1 MWGKPFFRELALAL
15 QRQLERVRKIRFG
28 LFDGFALRNRGGK
41 LFHKT
46 SIATLFGGFKN
57 GCQFHARR
65 LSPLAAKVFPERQY
79 LFRQHAADAGRCA
92 EMFSYNGIGPLR
104 MRCPKC
110 QFDHPLQTTECLK
123 CGIIF
128 SRYKAALESAANQV
142 NPDVAVFVSAPA
154 VPAEPAFSANDAL
167 SRADARTELK
177 YRIFA
182 LPLALLLARLVAGTP
197 LRLAAAMLAM
207 VLHESGHAIT
217 AWLTGRWAVPLPWVT
232 PHGQERSWG
241 IVLLVTAVILFGGF
255 LGWKAERWGWVLAAG
270 AVLLLQLIAL
280 TLPAEATIIF
290 FGDGG
295 ALVLATLL
303 MATFYAPRESRLY
316 KSWGLRWG
324 LLVIGALSLMHVF
337 LMWTGPLENLPF
349 GEIEGVNLSDPSLL
363 TEMYGWTV
371 LQMVDRYVRLGTV
384 CLAALLALYVWGL
397 ASAYLQLRRSPS
409 SEQQHS

>member
-1 MWGKPFFRELALAL
+1 
-15 QRQLERVRKIRFG
+15 
-28 LFDGFALRNRGGK
+28 
-41 LFHKT
+41 
-46 SIATLFGGFKN
+46 
-57 GCQFHARR
+57 
-65 LSPLAAKVFPERQY
+65 
-79 LFRQHAADAGRCA
+79 
-92 EMFSYNGIGPLR
+92 

-123 CGIIF
+123 CGIVF
-128 SRYKAALESAANQV
+128 SRYHAALESGVNQV
-142 NPDVAVFVSAPA
+142 NPDVAVALSAPPVLAVSATA
-154 VPAEPAFSANDAL
+154 ANDAL
-167 SRADARTELK
+167 SGAGARTELK
-177 YRIFA
+177 YRILA
-182 LPLALLLARLVAGTP
+182 LPLALLLARLIAGTG
-197 LRLAAAMLAM
+197 LRVIAAMLAM

-232 PHGQERSWG
+232 PHGQERSWL
-241 IVLLVTAVILFGGF
+241 IVLLVTVVIGFAGF
-255 LGWKAERWGWVLAAG
+255 LAWKMERPGWLLAAA

-280 TLPAEATIIF
+280 TSPAEAMIIF

-303 MATFYAPRESRLY
+303 MATFYAPRDSRLY

-324 LLVIGALSLMHVF
+324 LLVIGALSFVHVF
-337 LMWTGPLENLPF
+337 LMWRGPLEDLPF

-397 ASAYLQLRRSPS
+397 ASAYLELRRSPS